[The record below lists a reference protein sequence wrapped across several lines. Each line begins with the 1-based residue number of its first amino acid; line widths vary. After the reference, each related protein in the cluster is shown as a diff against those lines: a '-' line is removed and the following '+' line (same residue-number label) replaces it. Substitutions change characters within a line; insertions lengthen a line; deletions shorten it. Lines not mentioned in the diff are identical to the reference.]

1 MSSNRTPIPALA
13 AVGACHHHLIKTGLR
28 SDTSIVVDTAT
39 CFSTHHA
46 AMLIGWVLCRAQ
58 GRGQGRRQGEA

>member
-1 MSSNRTPIPALA
+1 MLLSAGALNPNHTPIPALA

-28 SDTSIVVDTAT
+28 SDTSIVIDTAS

-46 AMLIGWVLCRAQ
+46 AMLIG
-58 GRGQGRRQGEA
+58 